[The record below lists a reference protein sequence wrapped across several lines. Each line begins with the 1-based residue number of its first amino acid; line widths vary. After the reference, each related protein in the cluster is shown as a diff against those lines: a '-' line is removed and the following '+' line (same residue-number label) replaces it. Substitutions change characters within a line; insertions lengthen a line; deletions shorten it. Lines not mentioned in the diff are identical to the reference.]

1 MGRTGK
7 FVRNLLASGGLHLIM
22 MISGFIVPKIMI
34 DVYGSEINGLVT
46 SITML
51 VGYIMLVEMG
61 LGASLVYSL
70 YKPIAA
76 GDSLEINSILVA
88 SRNFYYRTGFLF
100 FGIVAVASAL
110 YPMLVSCSAVSDI
123 EICILFFLVAANGVM
138 EFFTLAKYR
147 ALLTADQKTYVA
159 AIATSVQVLTQ
170 MIIIAVFAYGGF
182 SIVEVRVLV
191 LISLFLRSIILWGY
205 CKVKYPFLDF
215 SAKPNYGAL
224 SNRYDAFYF
233 QMAGVAHNTAP
244 ILIVTFMMGFAD
256 VSVYSVY
263 NLVYMGVLAILSIFL
278 SGVHAGFGDLIA
290 RGEREKFKRAFNQFE
305 FSYGILISAIYA
317 TMWIA
322 YMPFMKVYIPHAD
335 INYQYP
341 EIAALMTING
351 IAYNLKTPYGMLT
364 NAAGKF
370 RESRWQISVQV
381 AIEVVCGIIFCYI
394 WGING
399 IIIASI
405 LSNVYRDIDFAF
417 FTPKHLTHF
426 GFGYS
431 IKIWARTIFCIALSV
446 AAFRYVPDFSG
457 GSYIMWALY
466 AVSAFLAAAAI
477 TLFINILFDFEM
489 FKGILKRVKFIV

>member
-7 FVRNLLASGGLHLIM
+7 FIRNLLASGGLQVIM
-22 MISGFIVPKIMI
+22 MISGFVVPKIMI
-34 DVYGSEINGLVT
+34 DVYGSEVNGLVT

-51 VGYIMLVEMG
+51 VGYVMLVEMG

-70 YKPIAA
+70 YKPLADADTAA
-76 GDSLEINSILVA
+76 INSILVA
-88 SRNFYYRTGFLF
+88 SRNFYYKTGFLF
-100 FGIVAVASAL
+100 LAIVAVVSAV

-123 EICILFFLVAANGVM
+123 EICILFFLVAANGVL

-159 AIATSVQVLTQ
+159 AVATAVQVLTQ
-170 MIIIAVFAYGGF
+170 MAIIAVFAYGGF
-182 SIVEVRVLV
+182 SIVQVRVLV
-191 LISLFLRSIILWGY
+191 LFSLFLRSIILWGY
-205 CKVKYPFLDF
+205 CKVKYPFIDF

-233 QMAGVAHNTAP
+233 QMVGVVHNTAP
-244 ILIVTFMMGFAD
+244 ILIVTFMMGFGD

-263 NLVYMGVLAILSIFL
+263 NLVYMGVLALLSVFITGL
-278 SGVHAGFGDLIA
+278 HAGFGDLLA

-305 FSYGILISAIYA
+305 FSYGILIAVIYA

-351 IAYNLKTPYGMLT
+351 IVYNLKTPYGMLT

-370 RESRWQISVQV
+370 RESRWQISIQA
-381 AIEVVCGIIFCYI
+381 AIEIVCGIIFCYF

-399 IIIASI
+399 VVCASI
-405 LSNVYRDIDFAF
+405 LSNVYRDVDFVF

-431 IKIWARTIFCIALSV
+431 LKIWARVFICIALSIL
-446 AAFRYVPDFSG
+446 AFKAVPDFGSG
-457 GSYIMWALY
+457 GYAMWVLY
-466 AVSAFLAAAAI
+466 TIAAFLASLAVALAV
-477 TLFINILFDFEM
+477 NILIDFDM
-489 FKGILKRVKFIV
+489 FKNTLKRVKFI